1 MKKYCVIL
9 GTFLLL
15 LFSCQQH
22 TGNSQRTQS
31 DSISV
36 ESVDSTMKKVAKDSC
51 VVRIELYGT
60 DGERFKFQKSVS
72 LDSQIAKTDSD
83 GVLNV
88 VLPLGTFRLMV
99 DGDSLDLLTKE
110 YGGAEIT
117 EKVFVSYRTV
127 KGRIME
133 KDGTPLRYLPVHLQT
148 VVRTKSVSRKKWKTA
163 ISLEEVSF
171 KTDSLGY
178 YKTFVP
184 ETIHQATLRSGGLL
198 VGTFTREEVM
208 RYPTQNFLFVP
219 FNVRN
224 ICGYSIPEYRFCLE
238 NREMGFSV
246 DMGDFNSFC
255 QQEEALETMQKVTL
269 VGVGKSGRLVKT
281 LRKRNGCFN
290 VGEIRV
296 CVQD

>member
-1 MKKYCVIL
+1 MKRYCIIL
-9 GTFLLL
+9 ATFLLSL
-15 LFSCQQH
+15 LSCQQH
-22 TGNSQRTQS
+22 AENRQETQS
-31 DSISV
+31 DSILV
-36 ESVDSTMKKVAKDSC
+36 ESVDSTRRKIAKDSC

-60 DGERFKFQKSVS
+60 DGERFRFPKTIT
-72 LDSQIAKTDSD
+72 LDTQMAKTDSN
-83 GVLNV
+83 GVLNI
-88 VLPLGTFRLMV
+88 VLPLGKFRLSV
-99 DGDSLDLLTKE
+99 DGDSVDLSTRE

-117 EKVFVSYRTV
+117 EKVFTSYRTV

-148 VVRTKSVSRKKWKTA
+148 VERKKTVGRKKWKTS

-198 VGTFTREEVM
+198 VGTFTREEVFH
-208 RYPTQNFLFVP
+208 YPTQNFLFAP

-224 ICGYSIPEYRFCLE
+224 ICGYSIPEYHFYLE
-238 NREMGFSV
+238 NKEMGFSV
-246 DMGDFNSFC
+246 DMNDFKSFC
-255 QQEEALETMQKVTL
+255 HQEEALETMQKVTL
-269 VGVGKSGRLVKT
+269 VGVGKSGKIVKT
-281 LRKRNGCFN
+281 LRKRNCCFN